1 MYNKT
6 TLIGH
11 LGKDPELIQTQN
23 SKIGKFTIATSENY
37 KDNTGQWITQT
48 EWHNVTCF
56 GYLAEK
62 ASKYTKG
69 QLLFV
74 EGKNTTKKYTDK
86 EGKERYSFE
95 IVASDIKLLE
105 KKEFAGTQMNETLQ
119 PLGETENRIE
129 QKNNSF
135 VQQTDLPF

>member
-11 LGKDPELIQTQN
+11 LGKNPELIETGTTKI
-23 SKIGKFTIATSENY
+23 SKFSLATSENY
-37 KDNTGQWITQT
+37 KDSTGNWITQT

-105 KKEFAGTQMNETLQ
+105 KKENNGAQMYENLQ
-119 PLGETENRIE
+119 PLGETENRIV
-129 QKNNSF
+129 KNGEDPNE
-135 VQQTDLPF
+135 LPF